1 MSSCLSEATLDED
14 TEATEA
20 EQTHMQDKACTRGA
34 EPKDDAKDR
43 LHTNESGEIVVK
55 CSPYTIPRK
64 MRLVMC

>member
-1 MSSCLSEATLDED
+1 MDED

-20 EQTHMQDKACTRGA
+20 EQTHMQDKACMRGA

-55 CSPYTIPRK
+55 CSPYTIHRK